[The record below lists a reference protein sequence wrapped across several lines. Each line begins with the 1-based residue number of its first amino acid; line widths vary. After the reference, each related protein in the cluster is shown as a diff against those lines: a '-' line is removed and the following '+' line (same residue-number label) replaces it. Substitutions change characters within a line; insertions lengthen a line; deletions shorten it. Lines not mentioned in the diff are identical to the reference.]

1 VELKITAMNGGGA
14 QGQIEVSD
22 AVYNRE
28 FNESLVHQT
37 VVAYL
42 AAGRAG
48 TRAQKSRSD
57 VSGGGAKPFR
67 QKGTGRARAGT
78 IRSPIWRSGGKTFAA
93 KPQDYTQKLNKKMR
107 RAAMQSILSELARQ
121 DRLVIVEDFG
131 VDGPKTKELFAKLKG
146 LGLQNNC
153 LVVTEAFD
161 QNLYLSGRNLPNVQV
176 KEVANADPVSLVGH
190 EKVLLTVGAA
200 KKFEEL
206 LA

>member
-1 VELKITAMNGGGA
+1 MNGGGA